1 MYMYIN
7 YVLLVVLVAIILIGT
22 IESTQNNRYIN
33 KLKKKVEL
41 LECNEDKL
49 VLADSKLIYLYQEI
63 RELRDTRR
71 RLNSEIEASY
81 NEGFEEGL
89 IIGLGEEA

>member
-1 MYMYIN
+1 MYIN